1 VDHQVD
7 LPGTY
12 YVYLKAL
19 SGSTCNVDDC
29 NIWSTPISFQIVPP
43 GNNEVR
49 VYEIRYFSYGEPSLG
64 SPNHPNNLSAEL
76 QNFLEEKSTPSLD
89 INVVGVLDLF
99 EDPPVGPVGEDAKH
113 IFRYIIEGNAL
124 CNTILQQGIDQVWI
138 WDGLTQLGTGPVISG
153 FRFTNVGEALY
164 PEICYSQMHLN
175 EYTFTAYNLSTG
187 VSPLP
192 NESGH
197 PYPDWDAY
205 NHHAF
210 GIPMRQIA
218 GRLQGWD
225 LWNSLSTNWDHWNP
239 EGRGEWL
246 SEVPNE
252 GNSLTWE
259 GKSVPNWWLFTFDI
273 RSNLDLLWN
282 NRDTQWINM
291 DWFTTSG
298 GYN

>member
-1 VDHQVD
+1 
-7 LPGTY
+7 
-12 YVYLKAL
+12 
-19 SGSTCNVDDC
+19 
-29 NIWSTPISFQIVPP
+29 
-43 GNNEVR
+43 
-49 VYEIRYFSYGEPSLG
+49 
-64 SPNHPNNLSAEL
+64 
-76 QNFLEEKSTPSLD
+76 
-89 INVVGVLDLF
+89 
-99 EDPPVGPVGEDAKH
+99 
-113 IFRYIIEGNAL
+113 
-124 CNTILQQGIDQVWI
+124 LQQGIDQVWI

-153 FRFTNVGEALY
+153 RRFTNVGEALY
-164 PEICYSQMHLN
+164 PEICYSQMHDN

-192 NESGH
+192 DGGH
-197 PYPDWDAY
+197 PYSDWDAY

-218 GRLQGWD
+218 GTLQGWD
-225 LWNSLSTNWDHWNP
+225 LWNSLSTNWNFAYP

-246 SEVPNE
+246 EEVPNE

-282 NRDTQWINM
+282 NRNTQWINM

-298 GYN
+298 GYSP